1 MKLINNGILIG
12 GTILTLAA
20 KSAFGADTMGHAGGM
35 HYDQGDLYRS
45 EELSVDVFGTASL
58 GKYTIDHLSG
68 SRVRHDSRLGAG
80 VGVNYFFNRNVGV
93 GAEAFSENTDGVFID
108 SASASLI
115 VRFPLGEGGFAPY
128 AFGGAGYQF
137 ERAKAWFGQIGGGLE
152 YRFSRHVGAFV
163 DARFVLPDETK
174 YYGVGRLGVRFAF

>member
-1 MKLINNGILIG
+1 MKLTNNGIFIG
-12 GTILTLAA
+12 GTILMLAA
-20 KSAFGADTMGHAGGM
+20 KSALGADTMGHAGGM

-68 SRVRHDSRLGAG
+68 SRVRHDARLGAG
-80 VGVNYFFNRNVGV
+80 VGLNYFFTRNVGV
-93 GAEAFSENTDGVFID
+93 GAEAYSDNTDGVFVD
-108 SASASLI
+108 SASANLI
-115 VRFPLGEGGFAPY
+115 VRFPIGQGGFAPY
-128 AFGGAGYQF
+128 AFGGGGYQF
-137 ERAKAWFGQIGGGLE
+137 ERAKAWFGQVGGGLE
-152 YRFSRHVGAFV
+152 YRFTRRVGAFV